1 MLEFGRPLSYLSLPL
16 RWNFNGNAIT
26 VCAYVNVYRFTTE
39 RITIFQIYNSMN
51 CTSIAR
57 FDLNTNHMYLNLGLS
72 NQQHVFPKR
81 IFSNLPSAVCLRWR
95 NMDQEWSLTV
105 RKTTSKTFGP
115 TTHLSPATT
124 SVNIGG
130 PLIKKDD
137 AGNGACST
145 DMTLPTSRMFN
156 GDVSY
161 VMLYNRYLSDVE
173 VDNYTSLKWTNDGS
187 VLYTM
192 NDFKD
197 DISLYGIGNLTR
209 EQFPVPGM

>member
-1 MLEFGRPLSYLSLPL
+1 
-16 RWNFNGNAIT
+16 
-26 VCAYVNVYRFTTE
+26 
-39 RITIFQIYNSMN
+39 
-51 CTSIAR
+51 
-57 FDLNTNHMYLNLGLS
+57 
-72 NQQHVFPKR
+72 
-81 IFSNLPSAVCLRWR
+81 
-95 NMDQEWSLTV
+95 
-105 RKTTSKTFGP
+105 
-115 TTHLSPATT
+115 
-124 SVNIGG
+124 
-130 PLIKKDD
+130 LIKKDD